1 MCFAGKDR
9 DVAAL
14 TRGDYSG
21 DTLRQRPLSAVPI
34 HARQQTMAKSAASPI
49 PCLLAL
55 AVFLAFFP
63 VLGTQADAENQRRTN
78 SRGEGSPE
86 STPQSAF
93 RPLLSGYFPTQLYS
107 RSEGQ
112 LRFCGKGRLYWRHRG
127 WWVTLVIAADCR
139 IHIASGWSIEGD
151 IERVRMSSI
160 HSLESIARCGR
171 D

>member
-63 VLGTQADAENQRRTN
+63 VLGTQADAET
-78 SRGEGSPE
+78 SGGLTAEGREVRS
-86 STPQSAF
+86 
-93 RPLLSGYFPTQLYS
+93 LL
-107 RSEGQ
+107 RN
-112 LRFCGKGRLYWRHRG
+112 LRFGRFSVAISPHNFILGAKGSF
-127 WWVTLVIAADCR
+127 VFA
-139 IHIASGWSIEGD
+139 
-151 IERVRMSSI
+151 
-160 HSLESIARCGR
+160 GR
-171 D
+171 DVYTGGIEVGGLP